1 MIEEILKKIEAVR
14 EEALREVRAIGDVAS
29 AEKWRV
35 KYLGRKGEVPA
46 LLTQMGGLE
55 AAERPLIGRHINDL
69 KVALAGEIDRCV
81 ATLSRT
87 GLASAL
93 AKERIDIT
101 LPGRVVCPGHRHPV
115 RQVMEHLIDVFT
127 GMGFSVF
134 EGPEIESDYY
144 NFEALNVPKDHPARD
159 MQDTFYVGD
168 ELLLR
173 THTSPVQIHVME
185 RSKPPVFMIAPGAVY
200 RRDSDVSHSPMFHQ
214 IEGLMVDTNINFRHL
229 KGVLTVFCKKVF
241 GEKHGVRFRPSF
253 FPFTEPSAEVDISCV
268 MCGGRGCR
276 VCKMSGWME
285 ILGCGMVDPEVF
297 SAVKYD
303 PKRYTGFA
311 FGVGIERVA
320 MLLYGVNDIRLFFEN
335 DLRFLEQF

>member
-1 MIEEILKKIEAVR
+1 MKDAIFKKIERVHEEAVR
-14 EEALREVRAIGDVAS
+14 DVAAIGDVS
-29 AEKWRV
+29 AAQTWRV
-35 KYLGRKGEVPA
+35 KYLGRKGAIPA
-46 LLTQMGGLE
+46 LLGEMGALDE
-55 AAERPLIGRHINDL
+55 AVRPEVGRKINDL
-69 KVALAGEIDRCV
+69 KMKLASEIDRRIEE
-81 ATLSRT
+81 LSRQSYQE
-87 GLASAL
+87 AIAR
-93 AKERIDIT
+93 EHIDLT
-101 LPGRVVCPGHRHPV
+101 LPGRVVIPGHRHPI
-115 RQVMEHLIDVFT
+115 RQTMDQVVDIFT

-168 ELLLR
+168 DLLLR
-173 THTSPVQIHVME
+173 THTSPVQIHIME
-185 RSKPPVFMIAPGAVY
+185 KNQPPIFMIAPGAVY

-214 IEGLMVDTNINFRHL
+214 VEGLMVDTDITFGDL

-241 GEKHGVRFRPSF
+241 GENRGVRFRPSF

-268 MCGGRGCR
+268 MCGGSGCR

-297 SAVKYD
+297 KAVKYN
-303 PKRYTGFA
+303 PKKVTGFA
-311 FGVGIERVA
+311 FGMGIERIA
-320 MLLYGVNDIRLFFEN
+320 MLLYGINDIRLFYEN

>member
-1 MIEEILKKIEAVR
+1 MIEEMMKKIEAVR
-14 EEALREVRAIGDVAS
+14 DEAMKEVAFVSDAGS

-35 KYLGRKGEVPA
+35 KYLGRKGAVPA
-46 LLTQMGGLE
+46 LLTEMGSLE
-55 AAERPLIGRHINDL
+55 AAERPVIGRQINDL
-69 KVALAGEIDRCV
+69 KVVLTDEIERCIGSF
-81 ATLSRT
+81 AKM
-87 GLASAL
+87 GQESAI
-93 AKERIDIT
+93 ARERIDIT
-101 LPGRVVCPGHRHPV
+101 LPGRVIIPGNRHPI
-115 RQVMEHLIDVFT
+115 RQTMDYVVDIFT

-159 MQDTFYVGD
+159 MQDTFYVDGD
-168 ELLLR
+168 SLLR

-185 RSKPPVFMIAPGAVY
+185 SHRPPVFMIAPGAVY
-200 RRDSDVSHSPMFHQ
+200 RRDSDVSHSPMFYQ
-214 IEGLMVDTNINFRHL
+214 VEGLMVDEHITFKDL
-229 KGVLTVFCKKVF
+229 KGVLTTFCRKVF

-268 MCGGRGCR
+268 MCGGTGCR

-297 SAVKYD
+297 KAVKYD
-303 PKRYTGFA
+303 PKKLTGFA
-311 FGVGIERVA
+311 FGVGIDRVA
-320 MLLYGVNDIRLFFEN
+320 MLLYGINDIRLFYEN